1 MHQDQALKVANY
13 ITQAN
18 YGSFASAL
26 AYAYLLADQDNR
38 AKLLQAFLD
47 LFQRIERDMVAYAEF
62 TSTQEA

>member
-1 MHQDQALKVANY
+1 MHQDQALKVANH
-13 ITQAN
+13 ITRAN

>member
-1 MHQDQALKVANY
+1 MNQDQALKIANY

-47 LFQRIERDMVAYAEF
+47 LFQRVEQDMVTYAEF
-62 TSTQEA
+62 IASQEA